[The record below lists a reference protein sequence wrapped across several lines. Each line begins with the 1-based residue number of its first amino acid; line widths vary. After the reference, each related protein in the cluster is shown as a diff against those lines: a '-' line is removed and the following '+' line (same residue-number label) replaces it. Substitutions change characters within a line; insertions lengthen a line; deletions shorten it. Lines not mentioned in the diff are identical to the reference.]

1 MKVFTRTTGH
11 ETFDHVTKQFAKL
24 LKQSFPQHQLKVR
37 LKYSNIKAF
46 LVSRREEECRSSK
59 RQTFQKHGRLSRKIQ
74 VVVSVIRNI
83 SFVAI

>member
-1 MKVFTRTTGH
+1 MKVFARTTGH

-24 LKQSFPQHQLKVR
+24 LKQSCPQHQLK

-59 RQTFQKHGRLSRKIQ
+59 RQTFQKDGRLSRKIQ